1 MKTFNSSR
9 PLPLWATLA
18 IASASLGLAACNNPA
33 DDATEQQADAVERAS
48 EAAAERIEDQADTM
62 TGAAEDAMENK
73 AEAVEQ
79 AGEAKADALEDQ
91 ADKVEDKTGY

>member
-1 MKTFNSSR
+1 MKAFISSH

-18 IASASLGLAACNNPA
+18 VASASLGLVACNNPA
-33 DDATEQQADAVERAS
+33 DDATEKQADAVEQAS
-48 EAAAERIEDQADTM
+48 EAAAERIEEQADTM
-62 TGAAEDAMENK
+62 TGAAEDTMEEK

-79 AGEAKADALEDQ
+79 AGEAKADAMEDQ

>member
-1 MKTFNSSR
+1 MKTLISFR
-9 PLPLWATLA
+9 PLPLWAA
-18 IASASLGLAACNNPA
+18 IAVTSASFGLAACNDPA

-62 TGAAEDAMENK
+62 TGAAEDTMENK

-79 AGEAKADALEDQ
+79 AGEAKADALEDH
-91 ADKVEDKTGY
+91 ADKVEDKTVY